1 MAFVDAAVNLAR
13 VMVAVLAM
21 SLMLPVWTSVAFRA
35 NIFTAAVLTLAEAF
49 RATLFDS
56 AVWTSGKI
64 CTHSALSAIE
74 FAVAVLTPA
83 QNYTHFAPRR
93 NVEDRKT
100 CRGLM
105 EGRPSAFP
113 LQISNLTRYTRSGC
127 SDSSFDE

>member
-1 MAFVDAAVNLAR
+1 MAFVDAAINLAR
-13 VMVAVLAM
+13 PMVAVLAKF
-21 SLMLPVWTSVAFRA
+21 LMLPVWTSVAFRA
-35 NIFTAAVLTLAEAF
+35 NVFTAAVLTLAEAF
-49 RATLFDS
+49 RATLFDA
-56 AVWTSGKI
+56 AVWTPGKI

-74 FAVAVLTPA
+74 PVAVLTHG

-105 EGRPSAFP
+105 EGRPSACR
-113 LQISNLTRYTRSGC
+113 LLNSNLTRYTRSGC